1 LKVGGSIPPVPT
13 KLLDL
18 IAQLVEH
25 LTFNQGVLGSNPSG
39 ITKLKNMKRL
49 RQFVDKMQ
57 ATSSS
62 LDKVEILKQQP
73 EFIKRILEYTYNPYK
88 QYNVTSK
95 TCKKNSGL
103 FKYNIYKDVF
113 ELLDDLT
120 NRVYTGHDAI
130 AAVNG
135 FVTANP
141 GYEDLIYNVLD
152 KDLKTRTG
160 AKVIN
165 KAFPGLIPEFNV
177 ALAQNYEPKLTDW
190 NDTWYA
196 SRKLDGVRCLAVID
210 VEGKCT
216 LYSRMG
222 KEFTTLDKVK
232 HAIEATGIINTV
244 FDGEI
249 CLMDDDGNEDFQ
261 SVMKQL
267 RRKDHQ
273 IENPVFMMFDM
284 LHKSEFEQTEHQQ
297 NVLSE
302 RLRKLRTFISNLD
315 YGVHP
320 LVEPFNKGTLRYL
333 DQFQITDGRHF
344 DMWGQMA
351 SDGNWEGFMLRKDV
365 VYEGKRTKNLLK
377 VKTFHDAEYTVTGV
391 DYGPMSVVRNGKEVQ
406 ETMLSQVWINHK
418 GHEVKVGSGFNQE
431 QRIKYMTEN
440 IIGKTIT
447 VQYFE
452 ETKND
457 KGGISLRFPTV
468 KHIYENERDC

>member
-1 LKVGGSIPPVPT
+1 MNEL
-13 KLLDL
+13 
-18 IAQLVEH
+18 
-25 LTFNQGVLGSNPSG
+25 
-39 ITKLKNMKRL
+39 RL
-49 RQFVDKMQ
+49 FINEMQ

-62 LDKVEILKQQP
+62 LDKVKILKKQSRYIQG
-73 EFIKRILEYTYNPYK
+73 ILEYTYNPYK

-95 TCKKNSGL
+95 TCIKN
-103 FKYNIYKDVF
+103 KDIISAYF
-113 ELLDDLT
+113 GKTIFDLLDDLN
-120 NRVYTGHDAI
+120 NRHMTGHAAI
-130 AAVNG
+130 GAVNY
-135 FVTANP
+135 FINKNLE
-141 GYEDLIYNVLD
+141 YKDIIYNILD
-152 KDLKTRTG
+152 KDLKIRTG

-177 ALAQNYEPKLTDW
+177 ALAQNYDGKCDW
-190 NDTWYA
+190 NNSWYA
-196 SRKLDGVRCLAVID
+196 SRKLDGVRCLAVVD
-210 VEGKCT
+210 EKGKCT

-232 HAIEATGIINTV
+232 EAIEATNIINTV

-249 CLMDDDGNEDFQ
+249 CLIDENGNEDFQ

-302 RLRKLRTFISNLD
+302 RLHKLRTFISNNICNEL
-315 YGVHP
+315 
-320 LVEPFNKGTLRYL
+320 KYL
-333 DQFQITDGRHF
+333 DQSQITDGRYF

-377 VKTFHDAEYTVTGV
+377 VKTFHDAEYEVL
-391 DYGPMSVVRNGKEVQ
+391 DAEFGPMAVVRDGKEKQ
-406 ETMLSQVWINHK
+406 ETMLSQVWIEHK
-418 GHEVKVGSGFNQE
+418 GHKVKVGSGFNQE
-431 QRIKYMTEN
+431 QRIKYMTED
-440 IIGKTIT
+440 IVGKTIT